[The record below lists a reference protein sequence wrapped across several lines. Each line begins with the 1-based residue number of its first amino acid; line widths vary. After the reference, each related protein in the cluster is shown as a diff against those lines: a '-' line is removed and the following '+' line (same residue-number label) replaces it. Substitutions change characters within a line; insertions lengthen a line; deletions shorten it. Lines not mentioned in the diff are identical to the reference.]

1 LDKTLVLFDFDGTIT
16 THDTM
21 FELVK
26 FYHGKNKF
34 YQGMLVLLPRLLLF
48 KAGLV
53 QNQAM
58 KEAFMTY
65 FWRGTDNAEFE
76 RACKSFFENKL
87 TLLLRS
93 KAMEQLKEYVNKGYD
108 VAVVSASAE
117 DWVKPFCDAHSIKCL
132 SSVLEREANKITGKI
147 KGINCN
153 GEEKVVRIKDAFDIK
168 QYKHILAYGDSSGDK
183 PMLQLATQAYFKPFR

>member
-1 LDKTLVLFDFDGTIT
+1 MDKTLVLFDFDGTIT

-65 FWRGTDNAEFE
+65 FWKGTDNAEFE
-76 RACKSFFENKL
+76 RACKSFF
-87 TLLLRS
+87 
-93 KAMEQLKEYVNKGYD
+93 
-108 VAVVSASAE
+108 
-117 DWVKPFCDAHSIKCL
+117 
-132 SSVLEREANKITGKI
+132 
-147 KGINCN
+147 
-153 GEEKVVRIKDAFDIK
+153 
-168 QYKHILAYGDSSGDK
+168 
-183 PMLQLATQAYFKPFR
+183 

>member
-1 LDKTLVLFDFDGTIT
+1 MDKTLVLFDFDGTIT
-16 THDTM
+16 TRDTM

-34 YQGMLVLLPRLLLF
+34 YRGMMFLLPRLLLF
-48 KAGLV
+48 KAGFV

-65 FWRGTDNAEFE
+65 FWKGTESREFE
-76 RACKSFFENKL
+76 NACREFYEKKL
-87 TLLLRS
+87 HLLLRD
-93 KAMEQLKEYVNKGYD
+93 KAMKQLKEYVDKGYD

-117 DWVKPFCDAHSIKCL
+117 DWVKPFCDAYAIKCL
-132 SSVLEREANKITGKI
+132 SSVLERDANKITGKI

-153 GEEKVVRIKDAFDIK
+153 GEEKVIRIKNTFDIK

>member
-1 LDKTLVLFDFDGTIT
+1 
-16 THDTM
+16 M

>member
-1 LDKTLVLFDFDGTIT
+1 
-16 THDTM
+16 M

-34 YQGMLVLLPRLLLF
+34 YRGMTFLLPRLLLF
-48 KAGLV
+48 KAGFV

-65 FWRGTDNAEFE
+65 FWEGTESAEFE
-76 RACKSFFENKL
+76 NACKEFYERKL
-87 TLLLRS
+87 NLLLRD
-93 KAMEQLKEYVNKGYD
+93 KAMKQLKEYIDKGYD

-132 SSVLEREANKITGKI
+132 SSVLERNANKITGKI

-153 GEEKVVRIKDAFDIK
+153 GEEKVIRIKNTFDLK

-183 PMLQLATQAYFKPFR
+183 PMLQLATKAYFKPFR